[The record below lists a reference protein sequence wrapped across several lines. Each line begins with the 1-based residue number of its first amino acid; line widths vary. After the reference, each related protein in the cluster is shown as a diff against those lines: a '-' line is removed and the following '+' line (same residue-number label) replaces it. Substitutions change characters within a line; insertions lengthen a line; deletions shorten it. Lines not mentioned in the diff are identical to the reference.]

1 MSTIYPR
8 ITIGNAE
15 MNVEAQSFHVAGEE
29 VHLTAFEY
37 LVLHYLMQAQGRL
50 VPAAE
55 IEAVLYPEKRKPS
68 NVLQVII
75 GRLRRKLAKADVTW
89 RIRTLRGRGYRIAAY
104 TTGGGS

>member
-1 MSTIYPR
+1 MNIYPR

-15 MNVEAQSFHVAGEE
+15 LNVETQAFHVGGKE

-37 LVLHYLMQAQGRL
+37 LVLHYLMQAHGRL
-50 VPAAE
+50 IPAAE
-55 IEAVLYPEKRKPS
+55 IESVLYPEERAPS
-68 NVLQVII
+68 NVLQVIVS
-75 GRLRRKLAKADVTW
+75 RLRHKLVKADVTW